1 MNWKHEGSFESGI
14 TIWTLGTPTDK
25 YDEVTI
31 HTFGESEGY
40 TLTLGPHQAS
50 RFKTLEAAQAC
61 ATAILTD
68 KPKERRK
75 KNG

>member
-14 TIWTLGTPTDK
+14 TIWNLQTPTDM

-31 HTFGESEGY
+31 HTFGGDEGY

-50 RFKTLEAAQAC
+50 RFKTLEEAQAC
-61 ATAILTD
+61 AESVLTA
-68 KPKERRK
+68 KPKTK
-75 KNG
+75 KKQNG